1 MDNRQDY
8 QPFTPK
14 SNGKLP
20 DFSAQNYRDRFVE
33 ETEEEKLDLSWLLG
47 VLRRRI
53 LVMAA
58 ATIALS
64 ALAGTAI
71 VTASKQIT
79 LEYEGSF
86 SLLVEPA
93 TAEGLLSKQ
102 LDNTVAADL
111 AKINIEGIS
120 LVDYETQIRILR
132 SPKMMQPVLQDL
144 RAWNPNLTYSE
155 LMTKLSIS
163 RVSYG
168 RDGKQQ
174 GTKILEVRYKDSD
187 PNKIYGVLDK
197 VSKAYLEYSLQ
208 QRLTGINQGIKFI
221 DMEMPKLRE
230 RVEVLQLQVQRLR
243 QNSNLFEP
251 QLEGKSLSEQVQSI
265 RGQQV
270 GLQVQLKGMRNLYQ
284 SYQNLLDKNNP
295 IGVLMTQGQA
305 YGGLLSQIQKIDSDL
320 SLKLAQYR
328 EDSLPVLALRKSREE
343 LVLTATQQ
351 AKEVV
356 MGNLA
361 SQIKEVEAR
370 DREMTALQKALY
382 QKIRNFSV
390 TTRQYDNLV
399 REQQVVTKSLSD
411 FLAKREALRID
422 AAQQQIP
429 WVLINP
435 PEIPLDKFNRPIPAT
450 VKQTKKQLALAV
462 ILSSLLGI
470 AVGLLVE
477 VLNTVFHSPEA
488 LRIATKLPVIG
499 VIPFSK
505 KVRRR
510 APARQRK
517 LTSARSSSKSQVQV
531 LESLDTEP
539 TAPTLIGGQSIFREL
554 DYQFLEAFRSLYT
567 NIHLLSAGTAI
578 RSLLVSSAVAGDGK
592 STVALHLA
600 AIAAAVG
607 QRVLLVDADL
617 RCPQLHTK
625 LGLPNVRGLADAI
638 STDLSLNDAIQRALN
653 QDNLFVLTAGQI
665 PPDPIKL
672 LSSKK
677 MQYLMEQFQAFF
689 DLVIYDTPP
698 LAGLADAHLI
708 AAHTDATIMV
718 VQIAKTDRAQVRK
731 VLEELKISGASV
743 LGIVANGCKNDPNS
757 YRQRSVGLDTLYDQ
771 KLSALGTKNQN

>member
-1 MDNRQDY
+1 MDSRQDY
-8 QPFTPK
+8 QPFIPK

-20 DFSAQNYRDRFVE
+20 PLSAQSYRDKFE
-33 ETEEEKLDLSWLLG
+33 ETEEEKLDLSWLFG
-47 VLRRRI
+47 VVRRRI

-64 ALAGTAI
+64 ALAGAAI
-71 VTASKQIT
+71 VANSKTMTI
-79 LEYEGSF
+79 EYQGSF

-132 SPKMMQPVLQDL
+132 SPKMMQPVVQEL
-144 RAWNPNLTYSE
+144 RAWHPNMTYSE
-155 LMTKLSIS
+155 LMSKMSIERISYTK
-163 RVSYG
+163 
-168 RDGKQQ
+168 DGKQQ
-174 GTKILEVRYKDSD
+174 GTKILEVRYKDTD
-187 PNKIYGVLDK
+187 PKKIYGVLDK

-221 DMEMPKLRE
+221 DIELPKLKE
-230 RVEVLQLQVQRLR
+230 RVEVLQLQMQRLR
-243 QNSNLFEP
+243 QQRNLFEP

-270 GLQVQLKGMRNLYQ
+270 ALRVQLKGMRTLSQ
-284 SYQNLLDKNNP
+284 SYEKLLNENNP
-295 IGVLMTQGQA
+295 VGVLMTQGQA
-305 YGGLLSQIQKIDSDL
+305 YSGLLSQIQKVDSDL

-343 LVLTATQQ
+343 LISTSTQQ

-356 MGNLA
+356 MANLY
-361 SQIKEVEAR
+361 SQIAEVEAR
-370 DREMTALQKALY
+370 DREMTRLQTELN

-390 TTRQYDNLV
+390 TTREYDNLQ
-399 REQQVVTKSLSD
+399 RELQVVTKSLSD
-411 FLAKREALRID
+411 FLGKREALRID

-429 WVLINP
+429 WVLITP
-435 PEIPLDKFNRPIPAT
+435 PEIPLDKFGRYIAAT
-450 VKQTKKQLALAV
+450 VKQTRKQLALAV
-462 ILSSLLGI
+462 ILSGLLGI

-477 VLNTVFHSPEA
+477 VLNTVFHTPEA
-488 LRIATKLPVIG
+488 VRMATKLPTLG
-499 VIPFSK
+499 VIPFTK
-505 KVRRR
+505 KVKRRP
-510 APARQRK
+510 PARQRK
-517 LTSARSSSKSQVQV
+517 LASAKVEAAEIAEVKNAAPAGRADRPRSMFS
-531 LESLDTEP
+531 D
-539 TAPTLIGGQSIFREL
+539 F
-554 DYQFLEAFRSLYT
+554 DYKFLEAFRSLYT
-567 NIHLLSAGTAI
+567 NIHLLSADRTI
-578 RSLLVSSAVAGDGK
+578 RSLLVGSAVAGDGK

-600 AIAAAVG
+600 ATAAAVG

-617 RCPQLHTK
+617 RCPQLHAK
-625 LGLPNVRGLADAI
+625 LGLPNVRGLSDAI
-638 STDLSLNDAIQRALN
+638 STDISLNDAIQRSPSE
-653 QDNLFVLTAGQI
+653 DNLFVLTAGQI

-698 LAGLADAHLI
+698 LVGLADGHLL
-708 AAHTDATIMV
+708 AARTDGTIMV
-718 VQIAKTDRAQVRK
+718 VQIGQTDRSQVRK
-731 VLEELKISGASV
+731 ALEELKISGASV
-743 LGIVANGCKNDPNS
+743 LGTVANGCKDDRHS
-757 YRQRSVGLDTLYDQ
+757 DRQRQMSFDTLYDQ
-771 KLSALGTKNQN
+771 ALPVLGSKSNN

>member
-8 QPFTPK
+8 QPFTSK

-20 DFSAQNYRDRFVE
+20 EFSTQKYRDNFVE
-33 ETEEEKLDLSWLLG
+33 ETEEEKLDLSWLAG

-58 ATIALS
+58 ATIALT

-71 VTASKQIT
+71 VITSKKMTI
-79 LEYEGSF
+79 EYEGYF

-132 SPKMMQPVLQDL
+132 SPKMMEPVVKEL
-144 RAWNPNLTYSE
+144 RTWYSNMTYTE
-155 LMTKLSIS
+155 LMSKLSIN
-163 RVSYG
+163 RLSYTK
-168 RDGKQQ
+168 DGKQQ
-174 GTKILEVRYKDSD
+174 GTKILEVRYKDTD
-187 PNKIYGVLDK
+187 KNKIYGVLDK

-243 QNSNLFEP
+243 QQSNLFDP

-270 GLQVQLKGMRNLYQ
+270 GIQVQLQGIRNLYQ
-284 SYQNLLDKNNP
+284 SYEKLLKQNNP
-295 IGVLMTQGQA
+295 QGLLMTQGQA
-305 YGGLLSQIQKIDSDL
+305 YGGLLGQIQKIDSDL
-320 SLKLAQYR
+320 SMKLAQYR
-328 EDSLPVLALRKSREE
+328 EDSLPVVALRKSREQ
-343 LVLTATQQ
+343 LILTATQQ

-356 MGNLA
+356 MGNLET
-361 SQIKEVEAR
+361 QIRELEAR
-370 DREMTALQKALY
+370 DREMTALQKNIN

-390 TTRQYDNLV
+390 TTRQYDNLQ
-399 REQQVVTKSLSD
+399 RELQVVTKSFSD

-435 PEIPLDKFNRPIPAT
+435 PEIPLDKFGRPIAAT

-462 ILSSLLGI
+462 ILSSLVGI
-470 AVGLLVE
+470 AIGLLVE
-477 VLNTVFHSPEA
+477 ALNTVFHTPESV
-488 LRIATKLPVIG
+488 RTATKLPVIG
-499 VIPFSK
+499 VIPFTK
-505 KVRRR
+505 KVKRR
-510 APARQRK
+510 PTARPRK
-517 LTSARSSSKSQVQV
+517 LTSARSKSKSKVEF
-531 LESLDTEP
+531 LEPVEVIP
-539 TAPTLIGGQSIFREL
+539 TAPMLGGQSIFSDL
-554 DYQFLEAFRSLYT
+554 DYPFVEAFRSLYT
-567 NIHLLSAGTAI
+567 NIHLLSAGRTL
-578 RSLLVSSAVAGDGK
+578 RSLLVASASAGDGK

-600 AIAAAVG
+600 ATAAAVG

-617 RCPQLHTK
+617 RCPQLHAK
-625 LGLPNVRGLADAI
+625 LGIPNVRGLGDAI
-638 STDLSLNDAIQRALN
+638 STDLSLNDAIVRAPN

-665 PPDPIKL
+665 PADPIKL

-718 VQIAKTDRAQVRK
+718 VQIGKTDRSQVRK

-743 LGIVANGCKNDPNS
+743 LGIVANGCKNSNHS
-757 YRQRSVGLDTLYDQ
+757 YRQRPIGIETLYDQ

>member
-20 DFSAQNYRDRFVE
+20 NFSAQNYRDNFVE
-33 ETEEEKLDLSWLLG
+33 ETEEEKLDLSWLFG

-71 VTASKQIT
+71 FITSKKIT
-79 LEYEGSF
+79 LDYEGSF

-132 SPKMMQPVLQDL
+132 SPKMMQPVLQEL
-144 RAWNPNLTYSE
+144 QAWNPNLTYTEMMS
-155 LMTKLSIS
+155 KLTIN
-163 RVSYG
+163 RVSYAK
-168 RDGKQQ
+168 DGKQQ
-174 GTKILEVRYKDSD
+174 GTKILEVRYKDSN
-187 PNKIYGVLDK
+187 PKKIYGVLDK

-243 QNSNLFEP
+243 QQSNLFDP

-270 GLQVQLKGMRNLYQ
+270 GLQVQLRGMRSLYQ
-284 SYQNLLDKNNP
+284 SYQKLVNENNP
-295 IGVLMTQGQA
+295 VGVLMTQGQA
-305 YGGLLSQIQKIDSDL
+305 YSGLLSQIQKVDSDL
-320 SLKLAQYR
+320 SLKSAQYR
-328 EDSLPVLALRKSREE
+328 EDSLPILALRKSREE
-343 LVLTATQQ
+343 LILTSSQQ

-356 MGNLA
+356 MSNLS

-370 DREMTALQKALY
+370 DREMTLLQKELNK
-382 QKIRNFSV
+382 KIRDFSV
-390 TTRQYDNLV
+390 TTREYDNLV

-435 PEIPLDKFNRPIPAT
+435 PEIPLDKFGKYVTST

-477 VLNTVFHSPEA
+477 VLNTVFHTPEA
-488 LRIATKLPVIG
+488 LRIATRLPVIG

-505 KVRRR
+505 KVKRRPPVR
-510 APARQRK
+510 SRK
-517 LTSARSSSKSQVQV
+517 LTSARSNSKVEVMQLGEAQPTVPI
-531 LESLDTEP
+531 LEPSLFSD
-539 TAPTLIGGQSIFREL
+539 L

-567 NIHLLSAGTAI
+567 NIHLLSAGRTI

-600 AIAAAVG
+600 ATAAAVG

-617 RCPQLHTK
+617 RCPQLHAK
-625 LGLPNVRGLADAI
+625 LGLPNVRGLGDAI
-638 STDLSLNDAIQRALN
+638 STDLSLNDAIQRSPN

-698 LAGLADAHLI
+698 LGGLADAHLI

-718 VQIAKTDRAQVRK
+718 VQIGKTDRSQVRR

-743 LGIVANGCKNDPNS
+743 LGIVANGCKNDRHS
-757 YRQRSVGLDTLYDQ
+757 YRSRPVGLETLYDQ
-771 KLSALGTKNQN
+771 KLPVLGTNNQK

>member
-20 DFSAQNYRDRFVE
+20 NFSAQNYRDNFVE
-33 ETEEEKLDLSWLLG
+33 ETEEEKLDLSWLFG

-71 VTASKQIT
+71 FITSKKIT
-79 LEYEGSF
+79 LDYEGSF

-132 SPKMMQPVLQDL
+132 SPKMMQPVLQEL
-144 RAWNPNLTYSE
+144 RAWNPNLTYTEMMS
-155 LMTKLSIS
+155 KLTIS
-163 RVSYG
+163 RVSYAK
-168 RDGKQQ
+168 DGKQQ

-187 PNKIYGVLDK
+187 TNKIYGVLDK

-230 RVEVLQLQVQRLR
+230 RVEVLQLQVQKLR
-243 QNSNLFEP
+243 QQSNLFDP

-270 GLQVQLKGMRNLYQ
+270 GLQVQLRGMRSLYQ
-284 SYQNLLDKNNP
+284 SYQKLVNQNNP
-295 IGVLMTQGQA
+295 VGVLMTQGQA
-305 YGGLLSQIQKIDSDL
+305 YSGLLSQIQKVDSDL
-320 SLKLAQYR
+320 SLKSAQYR
-328 EDSLPVLALRKSREE
+328 EDSLPILALRKSREE
-343 LVLTATQQ
+343 LILTSSQQ

-356 MGNLA
+356 MANLS

-370 DREMTALQKALY
+370 DREMTLLQKELN

-435 PEIPLDKFNRPIPAT
+435 PEIPLDKFGRHITST

-477 VLNTVFHSPEA
+477 VLNTVFHTPEA
-488 LRIATKLPVIG
+488 LRIATRLPVIG
-499 VIPFSK
+499 IIPFSK
-505 KVRRR
+505 KVKRRPPVR
-510 APARQRK
+510 SRK
-517 LTSARSSSKSQVQV
+517 LTSARSNSKVEVMELGEAQPTVPM
-531 LESLDTEP
+531 LGPSLFSD
-539 TAPTLIGGQSIFREL
+539 L

-567 NIHLLSAGTAI
+567 NIHLLSAGRTI

-600 AIAAAVG
+600 ATAAAVG

-617 RCPQLHTK
+617 RCPQLHAK
-625 LGLPNVRGLADAI
+625 LGLPNVRGLGDAI
-638 STDLSLNDAIQRALN
+638 STDLSLNDAIQRSPN

-698 LAGLADAHLI
+698 LGGLADAHLI

-718 VQIAKTDRAQVRK
+718 VQIGKTDRSQVRR

-743 LGIVANGCKNDPNS
+743 LGIVANGCKNDRHS
-757 YRQRSVGLDTLYDQ
+757 YRPRLVGLETLYDQ
-771 KLSALGTKNQN
+771 KLPVLGTNNQK

>member
-1 MDNRQDY
+1 MDSRQDY

-20 DFSAQNYRDRFVE
+20 DLSTQNYRDHFVE
-33 ETEEEKLDLSWLLG
+33 EREEEKLDLSWLFG
-47 VLRRRI
+47 VVRRRF

-71 VTASKQIT
+71 VATSKSIT
-79 LEYEGSF
+79 VEYEGSF

-93 TAEGLLSKQ
+93 TAEGLQSK
-102 LDNTVAADL
+102 LLNNTQAADF

-120 LVDYETQIRILR
+120 LLDYETQIRILR
-132 SPKMMQPVLQDL
+132 SPKMMQPVIEEL
-144 RAWNPNLTYSE
+144 RAWYPKMNYSE
-155 LMTKLSIS
+155 LSSKMSINRISYTK
-163 RVSYG
+163 
-168 RDGKQQ
+168 DGKQQ
-174 GTKILEVRYKDSD
+174 GTKILQVRYKDSD
-187 PNKIYGVLDK
+187 RKKIYGVLDK
-197 VSKAYLEYSLQ
+197 ISKAYLEYSLQ
-208 QRLTGINQGIKFI
+208 QRLMGINQGIKFI
-221 DMEMPKLRE
+221 DTEMPKLRE

-243 QNSNLFEP
+243 QQSNLFEP

-265 RGQQV
+265 RGKQV
-270 GLQVQLKGMRNLYQ
+270 EIRVQLKGMRNLYQ
-284 SYQNLLDKNNP
+284 SYEELLKENNP
-295 IGVLMTQGQA
+295 QGLLMTQGQA
-305 YGGLLSQIQKIDSDL
+305 YAGLLGQIQKIDSEL
-320 SLKLAQYR
+320 SMKSAQYR

-343 LVLTATQQ
+343 LILTATQQ
-351 AKEVV
+351 AREVV
-356 MGNLA
+356 MGNLET
-361 SQIKEVEAR
+361 QIKEIEAR
-370 DREMTALQKALY
+370 DREMTALQNALN

-390 TTRQYDNLV
+390 TTRQYDNLQ
-399 REQQVVTKSLSD
+399 RELQVVTKSLSD
-411 FLAKREALRID
+411 FLAKRETLGIE

-435 PEIPLDKFNRPIPAT
+435 PEIPLDKFGQPITAT

-477 VLNTVFHSPEA
+477 VLNTVFHTPES
-488 LRIATKLPVIG
+488 LRMATRLPILG
-499 VIPFSK
+499 VIPFTK
-505 KVRRR
+505 KVKRRR
-510 APARQRK
+510 PARQRK
-517 LTSARSSSKSQVQV
+517 LTSARSNSKVEIV
-531 LESLDTEP
+531 
-539 TAPTLIGGQSIFREL
+539 APGEARHTGQEIGGPSILSDL

-578 RSLLVSSAVAGDGK
+578 RSLLVGSAVAGDGK

-600 AIAAAVG
+600 ATAAAVG

-617 RCPQLHTK
+617 RCPQLHAK
-625 LGLPNVRGLADAI
+625 LGLPNVRGLGDAI
-638 STDLSLNDAIQRALN
+638 STDLSLNDAIQRAPN
-653 QDNLFVLTAGQI
+653 QENLFVLTAGQI

-698 LAGLADAHLI
+698 LTGLADTHLI

-718 VQIAKTDRAQVRK
+718 VQIGRTDRSQVRK

-743 LGIVANGCKNDPNS
+743 LGIVANGCKNTGQS
-757 YRQRSVGLDTLYDQ
+757 YRQRPAVLETLYDQ
-771 KLSALGTKNQN
+771 KLSALGTKNPK

>member
-20 DFSAQNYRDRFVE
+20 NFSAQNYRDNFVE
-33 ETEEEKLDLSWLLG
+33 ETEEEKLDLSWLFG

-71 VTASKQIT
+71 FITSKKIT
-79 LEYEGSF
+79 LDYEGSF

-132 SPKMMQPVLQDL
+132 SPKMMQPVLQEL
-144 RAWNPNLTYSE
+144 RAWNPNLTYTEMMS
-155 LMTKLSIS
+155 KLTIN
-163 RVSYG
+163 RVSYAK
-168 RDGKQQ
+168 DGKQQ

-187 PNKIYGVLDK
+187 INKIYGVLDK

-243 QNSNLFEP
+243 QQSNLFDP

-270 GLQVQLKGMRNLYQ
+270 GLQVQLRGMRSLYQ
-284 SYQNLLDKNNP
+284 SYQKLVNENNP
-295 IGVLMTQGQA
+295 VGVLMTQGQA
-305 YGGLLSQIQKIDSDL
+305 YSGLLSQIQKVDSDL

-328 EDSLPVLALRKSREE
+328 DDSLPILALRKSREE
-343 LVLTATQQ
+343 LILTSSQQ

-356 MGNLA
+356 MANLS

-370 DREMTALQKALY
+370 DREMTLLQKELN

-435 PEIPLDKFNRPIPAT
+435 PEIPLDKFGKYITST

-462 ILSSLLGI
+462 ILSGLLGI

-477 VLNTVFHSPEA
+477 VLNTVFHTPEA
-488 LRIATKLPVIG
+488 LRIATRLPVIG
-499 VIPFSK
+499 IIPFSK
-505 KVRRR
+505 KVKRRPPVR
-510 APARQRK
+510 SRK
-517 LTSARSSSKSQVQV
+517 LTSARSNSKVEVMQLGEAQPTVPI
-531 LESLDTEP
+531 LGPSLFSD
-539 TAPTLIGGQSIFREL
+539 L

-567 NIHLLSAGTAI
+567 NIHLLSAGRTI

-600 AIAAAVG
+600 ATAAAVG

-617 RCPQLHTK
+617 RCPQLHAK
-625 LGLPNVRGLADAI
+625 LGLPNVRGLGDAI
-638 STDLSLNDAIQRALN
+638 STDLSLNDAIQRSPN

-698 LAGLADAHLI
+698 LGGLADAHLI

-718 VQIAKTDRAQVRK
+718 VQIGKTDRSQVRR

-743 LGIVANGCKNDPNS
+743 LGIVANGCKNDRHS
-757 YRQRSVGLDTLYDQ
+757 YRSRPVGLETLYDQ
-771 KLSALGTKNQN
+771 KLPVLGTNNQK

>member
-20 DFSAQNYRDRFVE
+20 NFSAQNYRDNFVE
-33 ETEEEKLDLSWLLG
+33 ETEEEKLDLSWLFG

-71 VTASKQIT
+71 FITSKKIT
-79 LEYEGSF
+79 LDYEGSF

-132 SPKMMQPVLQDL
+132 SPKMMQPVLQEL
-144 RAWNPNLTYSE
+144 QAWNPNLTYTEMMS
-155 LMTKLSIS
+155 KLTIN
-163 RVSYG
+163 RVSYAK
-168 RDGKQQ
+168 DGKQQ

-187 PNKIYGVLDK
+187 PKKIYGVLDK

-243 QNSNLFEP
+243 QQSNLFDP

-270 GLQVQLKGMRNLYQ
+270 GLQVQLRGMRSLYQ
-284 SYQNLLDKNNP
+284 SYQKLVNENNP
-295 IGVLMTQGQA
+295 VGVLMTQGQA
-305 YGGLLSQIQKIDSDL
+305 YSGLLSQIQKVDSDL
-320 SLKLAQYR
+320 SLKSAQYR
-328 EDSLPVLALRKSREE
+328 DDSLPILALRKSREE
-343 LVLTATQQ
+343 LILTSSQQ

-356 MGNLA
+356 MSNLS

-370 DREMTALQKALY
+370 DREMTLLQKELNK
-382 QKIRNFSV
+382 KIRDFSV
-390 TTRQYDNLV
+390 TTREYDNLV

-435 PEIPLDKFNRPIPAT
+435 PEIPLDKFGKYVTST

-477 VLNTVFHSPEA
+477 VLNTVFHTPEA
-488 LRIATKLPVIG
+488 LRIATRLPVIG

-505 KVRRR
+505 KVKRRPPVR
-510 APARQRK
+510 SRK
-517 LTSARSSSKSQVQV
+517 LTSARSNSKVEVMQLGEAQPTVPI
-531 LESLDTEP
+531 LEPSLFSD
-539 TAPTLIGGQSIFREL
+539 L

-567 NIHLLSAGTAI
+567 NIHLLSAGRTI

-600 AIAAAVG
+600 ATAAAVG

-617 RCPQLHTK
+617 RCPQLHAK
-625 LGLPNVRGLADAI
+625 LGLPNVRGLGDAI
-638 STDLSLNDAIQRALN
+638 STDLSLNDAIQRSPN

-698 LAGLADAHLI
+698 LGGLADAHLI

-718 VQIAKTDRAQVRK
+718 VQIGKTDRSQVRR

-743 LGIVANGCKNDPNS
+743 LGIVANGCKNDRHS
-757 YRQRSVGLDTLYDQ
+757 YRSRPVGLETLYDQ
-771 KLSALGTKNQN
+771 KLPVLGTNNQK

>member
-1 MDNRQDY
+1 MDSRQDY

-20 DFSAQNYRDRFVE
+20 ELSAQNYRDHFVE
-33 ETEEEKLDLSWLLG
+33 EREEEKLDLSWLFG
-47 VLRRRI
+47 VVRRRF

-71 VTASKQIT
+71 VATSKSIT
-79 LEYEGSF
+79 VEYEGSF

-93 TAEGLLSKQ
+93 TAEGLQSKQ
-102 LDNTVAADL
+102 LNNTQAADL
-111 AKINIEGIS
+111 ARINIEGIS
-120 LVDYETQIRILR
+120 LLDYETQIRILR
-132 SPKMMQPVLQDL
+132 SPKMMQPVIEEL
-144 RAWNPNLTYSE
+144 RAWYPKMNYSE
-155 LMTKLSIS
+155 LSSKMSINRISYTK
-163 RVSYG
+163 
-168 RDGKQQ
+168 DGKQQ
-174 GTKILEVRYKDSD
+174 GTKILQVRYKDS
-187 PNKIYGVLDK
+187 NRKKIYTVLDK
-197 VSKAYLEYSLQ
+197 ISKAYLDYSLQ
-208 QRLTGINQGIKFI
+208 QRLIGINQGIKFI
-221 DMEMPKLRE
+221 DIEMPKLRE
-230 RVEVLQLQVQRLR
+230 RVEVLQLQVQKLR
-243 QNSNLFEP
+243 QQSNLFEP

-265 RGQQV
+265 RGKQV
-270 GLQVQLKGMRNLYQ
+270 EIRVQLKGMRNLYQ
-284 SYQNLLDKNNP
+284 SYQKLLNENNP
-295 IGVLMTQGQA
+295 QGLLMTQGQA
-305 YGGLLSQIQKIDSDL
+305 YAGLLGQIQRVDSEL

-343 LVLTATQQ
+343 LILTATQQ
-351 AKEVV
+351 AREVV
-356 MGNLA
+356 MGNLET
-361 SQIKEVEAR
+361 QIKELEAR
-370 DREMTALQKALY
+370 DREMTASQNALN

-390 TTRQYDNLV
+390 TTRQYDNLQ
-399 REQQVVTKSLSD
+399 RELQVVTKSFSD

-435 PEIPLDKFNRPIPAT
+435 PEIPLDKFGNPITAT

-477 VLNTVFHSPEA
+477 VLNTVFHTPES
-488 LRIATKLPVIG
+488 LRIATRLPILG
-499 VIPFSK
+499 VIPFTK
-505 KVRRR
+505 KVKRRP
-510 APARQRK
+510 PARQRK
-517 LTSARSSSKSQVQV
+517 LTSARSNSKVEV
-531 LESLDTEP
+531 VEP
-539 TAPTLIGGQSIFREL
+539 GEARHTGSMSGGPSILSDL

-578 RSLLVSSAVAGDGK
+578 RSLLVGSAVAGDGK

-600 AIAAAVG
+600 ATAAAVG

-617 RCPQLHTK
+617 RCPQLHAK
-625 LGLPNVRGLADAI
+625 LGLPNVRGLGDAI
-638 STDLSLNDAIQRALN
+638 STELSLNDAIQRAPN
-653 QDNLFVLTAGQI
+653 QENLFVLTAGQI

-698 LAGLADAHLI
+698 LAGLADTHLI

-718 VQIAKTDRAQVRK
+718 VQIGQTDRSQVRK

-743 LGIVANGCKNDPNS
+743 LGIVANGCKNTGQT
-757 YRQRSVGLDTLYDQ
+757 YRQRPVVLDTLYDQ
-771 KLSALGTKNQN
+771 KLSALGTKNPK

>member
-1 MDNRQDY
+1 MDSRQDY

-20 DFSAQNYRDRFVE
+20 EFSTENYRDNLVE

-47 VLRRRI
+47 VLRRRF

-58 ATIALS
+58 VTIALS
-64 ALAGTAI
+64 ALAGTALLI
-71 VTASKQIT
+71 SSKKIT

-93 TAEGLLSKQ
+93 TVEGLLSKQ

-132 SPKMMQPVLQDL
+132 SPKMMQPVIQEL
-144 RAWNPNLTYSE
+144 RAWYPNMNYSE
-155 LMTKLSIS
+155 LSSKMSINRLS
-163 RVSYG
+163 YAK
-168 RDGKQQ
+168 DGKQQ

-187 PNKIYGVLDK
+187 PKKIYGVLEK
-197 VSKAYLEYSLQ
+197 ISKAYLEYSLQ
-208 QRLTGINQGIKFI
+208 QRLMGINQGINFI
-221 DMEMPKLRE
+221 DLEMPKLRE

-243 QNSNLFEP
+243 QQSNLFEP
-251 QLEGKSLSEQVQSI
+251 DLEGKSLSEQVQGI
-265 RGQQV
+265 RGRQV
-270 GLQVQLKGMRNLYQ
+270 EIRVQLKGMRNLYQ
-284 SYQNLLDKNNP
+284 SYENLLNENNP
-295 IGVLMTQGQA
+295 QGVLMTQGQA
-305 YGGLLSQIQKIDSDL
+305 YGGLLGQIQKIDSDL
-320 SLKLAQYR
+320 SIKLAQYR
-328 EDSLPVLALRKSREE
+328 EDSLPILALRKTREE
-343 LVLTATQQ
+343 LILTATQQ
-351 AKEVV
+351 AREVV
-356 MGNLA
+356 MGNLET
-361 SQIKEVEAR
+361 QIKELEAR
-370 DREMTALQKALY
+370 DREMTAVQNALN

-390 TTRQYDNLV
+390 TTRQYDNLQ
-399 REQQVVTKSLSD
+399 RELQVVTKSFSD

-435 PEIPLDKFNRPIPAT
+435 PEIPLDKFGRYITAT

-462 ILSSLLGI
+462 ILSGLLGI

-477 VLNTVFHSPEA
+477 VLNTVFHTPES
-488 LRIATKLPVIG
+488 LRIATRLPILG
-499 VIPFSK
+499 VIPFTKKIKRRPPTPMKLTPAGSNK
-505 KVRRR
+505 KVEVVE
-510 APARQRK
+510 PGQAR
-517 LTSARSSSKSQVQV
+517 
-531 LESLDTEP
+531 P
-539 TAPTLIGGQSIFREL
+539 TAGRLGGQSILSDL

-567 NIHLLSAGTAI
+567 NIHLLTAGTAI

-600 AIAAAVG
+600 ATAAAVG

-617 RCPQLHTK
+617 RCPQLHAK
-625 LGLPNVRGLADAI
+625 LGLPNLRGLGDAI
-638 STDLSLNDAIQRALN
+638 STDISLNDAIQRAPN
-653 QDNLFVLTAGQI
+653 QDNLFVLTAGHI

-677 MQYLMEQFQAFF
+677 MHYLMEQFQAFF

-698 LAGLADAHLI
+698 LAGLADSHLI

-718 VQIAKTDRAQVRK
+718 VQIGKTDRSQVRK

-743 LGIVANGCKNDPNS
+743 LGVVANGCKNSGHS
-757 YRQRSVGLDTLYDQ
+757 YRQRPVVLKTLYDQ
-771 KLSALGTKNQN
+771 KLSALGTKNPN

>member
-20 DFSAQNYRDRFVE
+20 NFSAQNYRDNFVE
-33 ETEEEKLDLSWLLG
+33 ETEEEKLDLSWLFG

-71 VTASKQIT
+71 FITSKKIT
-79 LEYEGSF
+79 LDYEGSF

-132 SPKMMQPVLQDL
+132 SPKMMQPVLQEL
-144 RAWNPNLTYSE
+144 RAWNPNLTYTEMMS
-155 LMTKLSIS
+155 KLTIN
-163 RVSYG
+163 RVSYAK
-168 RDGKQQ
+168 DGKQQ

-187 PNKIYGVLDK
+187 PKKIYGVLDK

-243 QNSNLFEP
+243 QQSNLFDP

-270 GLQVQLKGMRNLYQ
+270 GLQVQLRGMRSLYQ
-284 SYQNLLDKNNP
+284 SYQKLVNENNP
-295 IGVLMTQGQA
+295 VGVLMTQGQA
-305 YGGLLSQIQKIDSDL
+305 YSGLLSQIQKVDSDL
-320 SLKLAQYR
+320 SLKSAQYR
-328 EDSLPVLALRKSREE
+328 EDSLPILALRKSREE
-343 LVLTATQQ
+343 LILTSSQQ

-356 MGNLA
+356 MSNLS

-370 DREMTALQKALY
+370 DREMTLLQKELNK
-382 QKIRNFSV
+382 KIRDFSV
-390 TTRQYDNLV
+390 TTREYDNLV

-435 PEIPLDKFNRPIPAT
+435 PEIPLDKFGKYITST

-462 ILSSLLGI
+462 ILSGLLGI

-477 VLNTVFHSPEA
+477 VLNTVFHTPEA
-488 LRIATKLPVIG
+488 LRIATRLPVIG
-499 VIPFSK
+499 IIPFSK
-505 KVRRR
+505 KVKRRPPVR
-510 APARQRK
+510 SRK
-517 LTSARSSSKSQVQV
+517 LTSARSNSKVEVMQLGEAQPTVPI
-531 LESLDTEP
+531 LEPSLFSD
-539 TAPTLIGGQSIFREL
+539 L

-567 NIHLLSAGTAI
+567 NIHLLSAGRTI

-600 AIAAAVG
+600 ATAAAVG

-617 RCPQLHTK
+617 RCPQLHAK
-625 LGLPNVRGLADAI
+625 LGLPNVRGLGDAI
-638 STDLSLNDAIQRALN
+638 STDLSLNDAIQRSPN

-698 LAGLADAHLI
+698 LGGLADAHLI

-718 VQIAKTDRAQVRK
+718 VQIGKTDRSQVRR

-743 LGIVANGCKNDPNS
+743 LGIVANGCKNDRHS
-757 YRQRSVGLDTLYDQ
+757 YRSRPVGLETLYDQ
-771 KLSALGTKNQN
+771 KLPVLGTNNQK

>member
-20 DFSAQNYRDRFVE
+20 NLSAQNYRDNFVE
-33 ETEEEKLDLSWLLG
+33 ETEEEKLDLSWLFG

-71 VTASKQIT
+71 FITSKKIT
-79 LEYEGSF
+79 LDYEGSF

-102 LDNTVAADL
+102 LDNSVTADL

-132 SPKMMQPVLQDL
+132 SPKMMQPVLQEL
-144 RAWNPNLTYSE
+144 RAWNPNLTYTEMMS
-155 LMTKLSIS
+155 KLTIN
-163 RVSYG
+163 RVSYAK
-168 RDGKQQ
+168 DGKQQ

-187 PNKIYGVLDK
+187 PKKIYGVLDK

-243 QNSNLFEP
+243 QQSNLFDP

-270 GLQVQLKGMRNLYQ
+270 GLQVQLRGMRSLYQ
-284 SYQNLLDKNNP
+284 SYQKLVNENNP
-295 IGVLMTQGQA
+295 VGVLMTQGQA
-305 YGGLLSQIQKIDSDL
+305 YSGLLSQIQKVDSDL
-320 SLKLAQYR
+320 SLKSAQYR
-328 EDSLPVLALRKSREE
+328 EDSLPILALRKSREE
-343 LVLTATQQ
+343 LILTSSQQ

-356 MGNLA
+356 MANLS

-370 DREMTALQKALY
+370 DREMTLLQKELNK
-382 QKIRNFSV
+382 KIRDFSV
-390 TTRQYDNLV
+390 TTREYDNLV

-435 PEIPLDKFNRPIPAT
+435 PEIPLDKFGKYVTST

-462 ILSSLLGI
+462 ILSGLLGI

-477 VLNTVFHSPEA
+477 VLNTVFHTPEA
-488 LRIATKLPVIG
+488 LRIATRLPVIG
-499 VIPFSK
+499 IIPFSK
-505 KVRRR
+505 KVKRRPPVR
-510 APARQRK
+510 SRK
-517 LTSARSSSKSQVQV
+517 LTSARSNSKVEVMQLGEAQPTVPI
-531 LESLDTEP
+531 LGPSLFSD
-539 TAPTLIGGQSIFREL
+539 L

-567 NIHLLSAGTAI
+567 NIHLLSAGRTI

-600 AIAAAVG
+600 ATAAAVG

-617 RCPQLHTK
+617 RCPQLHAK
-625 LGLPNVRGLADAI
+625 LGLPNVRGLGDAI
-638 STDLSLNDAIQRALN
+638 STDLSLNDAIQRSPN

-698 LAGLADAHLI
+698 LGGLADAHLI

-718 VQIAKTDRAQVRK
+718 VQIGKTDRSQVRR

-743 LGIVANGCKNDPNS
+743 LGIVANGCKNDRHS
-757 YRQRSVGLDTLYDQ
+757 YRSRPVGLETLYDQ
-771 KLSALGTKNQN
+771 KLPVLGTNNQK

>member
-1 MDNRQDY
+1 MDSRQDY

-20 DFSAQNYRDRFVE
+20 EFSTENYRDNFVE

-47 VLRRRI
+47 VLRRRF

-71 VTASKQIT
+71 VVTSKSQTID
-79 LEYEGSF
+79 YEGSF

-102 LDNTVAADL
+102 LNNTLAPDL
-111 AKINIEGIS
+111 ARINIEGIS

-132 SPKMMQPVLQDL
+132 SPKMMQPVIQEL
-144 RAWNPNLTYSE
+144 RAWYPNMNYSE
-155 LMTKLSIS
+155 LSSKMSIS
-163 RVSYG
+163 RITYTK
-168 RDGKQQ
+168 DGKQQ
-174 GTKILEVRYKDSD
+174 GTKILQVRYKDSD
-187 PNKIYGVLDK
+187 PKKIYGVLDK
-197 VSKAYLEYSLQ
+197 ISKAYLEYSLQ
-208 QRLTGINQGIKFI
+208 QRLLGINQGINFI
-221 DMEMPKLRE
+221 DLEMPKLRE

-243 QNSNLFEP
+243 QQRNLFDP
-251 QLEGKSLSEQVQSI
+251 VLEGKSLSEQVQNI
-265 RGQQV
+265 RGKQV
-270 GLQVQLKGMRNLYQ
+270 EIRVQLKGMRNLYQ
-284 SYQNLLDKNNP
+284 SYEKLLNENNP
-295 IGVLMTQGQA
+295 QGLLITQGQA
-305 YGGLLSQIQKIDSDL
+305 YGGILGQIQKIDSDL
-320 SLKLAQYR
+320 SMKLAQYR
-328 EDSLPVLALRKSREE
+328 EDSLPILALRKSREE
-343 LVLTATQQ
+343 LMLTATRQ

-356 MGNLA
+356 MGNLET
-361 SQIKEVEAR
+361 QIKEIEAR
-370 DREMTALQKALY
+370 DREMTAVQKNLN

-390 TTRQYDNLV
+390 TTRQYDNLQQ
-399 REQQVVTKSLSD
+399 ELQVVTQSLSD

-422 AAQQQIP
+422 AAQQQVP

-435 PEIPLDKFNRPIPAT
+435 PEIPLDKFGRYITAT
-450 VKQTKKQLALAV
+450 VKQTKKQLVLAV
-462 ILSSLLGI
+462 ILSGLLGI

-477 VLNTVFHSPEA
+477 MLNTVFHTPES
-488 LRIATKLPVIG
+488 LRMATRLPILG
-499 VIPFSK
+499 VIPFTK
-505 KVRRR
+505 KVKRRP
-510 APARQRK
+510 PARPRK
-517 LTSARSSSKSQVQV
+517 LTPARSNSKVEV
-531 LESLDTEP
+531 VERGEAKP
-539 TAPTLIGGQSIFREL
+539 TAPMLGGRSILSDL

-567 NIHLLSAGTAI
+567 NIHLLSAGRPL

-600 AIAAAVG
+600 ATAAAVG

-617 RCPQLHTK
+617 RCPQLHAK
-625 LGLPNVRGLADAI
+625 LGLPNVRGLGDAI
-638 STDLSLNDAIQRALN
+638 STDMSLNDAIQRAPN

-677 MQYLMEQFQAFF
+677 MHYLMEQFQAFF

-698 LAGLADAHLI
+698 LAGLADTHLI

-718 VQIAKTDRAQVRK
+718 VQIGKTDRSQVRK

-743 LGIVANGCKNDPNS
+743 LGIVANGCKNSGHS
-757 YRQRSVGLDTLYDQ
+757 YRPRPVVLKTLYDE
-771 KLSALGTKNQN
+771 KLSALGTKNPN

>member
-1 MDNRQDY
+1 MDSRQDY

-20 DFSAQNYRDRFVE
+20 EFSTENYRDNLVE
-33 ETEEEKLDLSWLLG
+33 ETEEEQLDLSWLLG
-47 VLRRRI
+47 VVRRRF

-58 ATIALS
+58 VTIALS
-64 ALAGTAI
+64 ALAGTALVI
-71 VTASKQIT
+71 TSKKIT

-93 TAEGLLSKQ
+93 TVEGLLSKQ

-120 LVDYETQIRILR
+120 LVDYETQIKILR
-132 SPKMMQPVLQDL
+132 SPKMMQPVIQEL
-144 RAWNPNLTYSE
+144 RAWYPNMNYSE
-155 LMTKLSIS
+155 LISKMSIN
-163 RVSYG
+163 RVSYAK
-168 RDGKQQ
+168 DGKQQ

-187 PNKIYGVLDK
+187 PKKIYGVLEK
-197 VSKAYLEYSLQ
+197 ISKAYLEYSLQ
-208 QRLTGINQGIKFI
+208 QRLMGINQGINFI
-221 DMEMPKLRE
+221 DLEMPKLRE

-243 QNSNLFEP
+243 QQNNLFEP
-251 QLEGKSLSEQVQSI
+251 DLEGKSLSEQVQGI
-265 RGQQV
+265 RGRQV
-270 GLQVQLKGMRNLYQ
+270 EIRVQLTGMRNLYQ
-284 SYQNLLDKNNP
+284 SYEKLLNENNP
-295 IGVLMTQGQA
+295 QGVLMTQGLA
-305 YGGLLSQIQKIDSDL
+305 YGGLLGQIQKIDSDL
-320 SLKLAQYR
+320 SIKLAQYR
-328 EDSLPVLALRKSREE
+328 EDSLPILALRKSREE
-343 LVLTATQQ
+343 LILTATQQ
-351 AKEVV
+351 ARKVV
-356 MGNLA
+356 MGNLDT
-361 SQIKEVEAR
+361 QIKELEAR
-370 DREMTALQKALY
+370 DREMTALQNGLN

-390 TTRQYDNLV
+390 TTRQYDNLQ
-399 REQQVVTKSLSD
+399 RELQVVTKSFSD

-435 PEIPLDKFNRPIPAT
+435 PEIPLDKFGRYITAT
-450 VKQTKKQLALAV
+450 VKQTKKQLVLAV
-462 ILSSLLGI
+462 VLSGLLGI

-477 VLNTVFHSPEA
+477 VLNTVFHTPES
-488 LRIATKLPVIG
+488 LRIATRLPILG
-499 VIPFSK
+499 VIPFTKKIRRRPPAPPRQLTPAPSNK
-505 KVRRR
+505 KVEVVE
-510 APARQRK
+510 PSKAR
-517 LTSARSSSKSQVQV
+517 
-531 LESLDTEP
+531 P
-539 TAPTLIGGQSIFREL
+539 TAPRLGGQSILSEL

-600 AIAAAVG
+600 ATAAAVG

-617 RCPQLHTK
+617 RCPQLHAK
-625 LGLPNVRGLADAI
+625 LGLPNLRGLGDAI
-638 STDLSLNDAIQRALN
+638 STDISLNDAIQRAPN
-653 QDNLFVLTAGQI
+653 QDNLFVLTAGHI

-698 LAGLADAHLI
+698 LAGLADSHLI

-718 VQIAKTDRAQVRK
+718 VQIGKTDRSQVRK

-743 LGIVANGCKNDPNS
+743 LGVVANGCKNSGHSDRP
-757 YRQRSVGLDTLYDQ
+757 RPVVLKTLYDE
-771 KLSALGTKNQN
+771 KLSALGTKNPN

>member
-8 QPFTPK
+8 QPLTSK

-20 DFSAQNYRDRFVE
+20 NFSTQNYRDNFVE

-71 VTASKQIT
+71 YVSSQKMT
-79 LEYEGSF
+79 LDYEGSF

-132 SPKMMQPVLQDL
+132 SPKMMQPVLQEL
-144 RAWNPNLTYSE
+144 RTWNSNMTYTE
-155 LMTKLSIS
+155 LMSKLSIS
-163 RVSYG
+163 RVSYAK
-168 RDGKQQ
+168 DGKQQ

-187 PNKIYGVLDK
+187 PKKIYGVLEK

-243 QNSNLFEP
+243 QQSNLFDP

-265 RGQQV
+265 RGQQGV
-270 GLQVQLKGMRNLYQ
+270 LQVQLRGMRSLYQ
-284 SYQNLLDKNNP
+284 SYQKLVNQNNP
-295 IGVLMTQGQA
+295 VGVLMTQGQA
-305 YGGLLSQIQKIDSDL
+305 YGALLGQIQKIDSDL

-328 EDSLPVLALRKSREE
+328 DDSLPVLALRKSREE
-343 LVLTATQQ
+343 LILTASQQ

-356 MGNLA
+356 MANLS

-370 DREMTALQKALY
+370 DLEMTLLQKELN

-435 PEIPLDKFNRPIPAT
+435 PEIPLNKFGKLIPAT

-462 ILSSLLGI
+462 ILSCLLGI

-477 VLNTVFHSPEA
+477 VLNTVFHTPEA

-505 KVRRR
+505 KVKRRP
-510 APARQRK
+510 PARPRK
-517 LTSARSSSKSQVQV
+517 LTSARSNSKVEVVELGEAQ
-531 LESLDTEP
+531 L
-539 TAPTLIGGQSIFREL
+539 TAPMVVGGKSIFSDL

-567 NIHLLSAGTAI
+567 NIHLLSTGTAI
-578 RSLLVSSAVAGDGK
+578 RSLLVASAVVGDGK

-600 AIAAAVG
+600 ATAAAVG

-625 LGLPNVRGLADAI
+625 LGLPNLRGLGDAI
-638 STDLSLNDAIQRALN
+638 STDLSLNDAIVRAPN

-665 PPDPIKL
+665 PSDPIKL

-698 LAGLADAHLI
+698 LGGLADAHLI

-718 VQIAKTDRAQVRK
+718 VQIGKTDRSQVRK

-743 LGIVANGCKNDPNS
+743 LGIVANGCKNSGHS
-757 YRQRSVGLDTLYDQ
+757 YRQRPVVLETVYDQ
-771 KLSALGTKNQN
+771 KLSPLGTQNHN

>member
-1 MDNRQDY
+1 MDSRQDY

-20 DFSAQNYRDRFVE
+20 ELSAQNYRDHFVGE
-33 ETEEEKLDLSWLLG
+33 REEEKLDLSWLLG
-47 VLRRRI
+47 VVRRRFP
-53 LVMAA
+53 VMAA

-64 ALAGTAI
+64 ALAGAAI
-71 VTASKQIT
+71 VATSKSIT
-79 LEYEGSF
+79 VEYEGSF

-93 TAEGLLSKQ
+93 TAEGLQSKQ
-102 LDNTVAADL
+102 LNNTQAADL
-111 AKINIEGIS
+111 ARINIEGIS

-132 SPKMMQPVLQDL
+132 SPKLMKPVLDEL
-144 RAWNPNLTYSE
+144 RVWYPKMNYTE
-155 LMTKLSIS
+155 LISKMSIN
-163 RVSYG
+163 RVSYTK
-168 RDGKQQ
+168 DGKQQ
-174 GTKILEVRYKDSD
+174 GTKILQVRYKDS
-187 PNKIYGVLDK
+187 NRKKIYGVLDK
-197 VSKAYLEYSLQ
+197 ISKAYLDYSLQ
-208 QRLTGINQGIKFI
+208 QRLMGINQGINFI
-221 DMEMPKLRE
+221 DTELPKLRE
-230 RVEVLQLQVQRLR
+230 RVEVLQLQLQRLR
-243 QNSNLFEP
+243 QQSNLFEP
-251 QLEGKSLSEQVQSI
+251 QIEGKSLSEQVQSI
-265 RGQQV
+265 RGKQV
-270 GLQVQLKGMRNLYQ
+270 EIRVQLKGMRNLYQ
-284 SYQNLLDKNNP
+284 SYEKLLNENNP
-295 IGVLMTQGQA
+295 QGLLMTQGQA
-305 YGGLLSQIQKIDSDL
+305 YAGLLGQIQRIDSEL

-328 EDSLPVLALRKSREE
+328 EDSLPVLALQKSREE
-343 LVLTATQQ
+343 LILTATQQ

-356 MGNLA
+356 MGNLET
-361 SQIKEVEAR
+361 QIKEIEAR
-370 DREMTALQKALY
+370 DREMTATQNALN

-390 TTRQYDNLV
+390 TTRQYENLQ
-399 REQQVVTKSLSD
+399 RELQVVTKSFSD

-435 PEIPLDKFNRPIPAT
+435 PEIPLDKYGYPITAT

-477 VLNTVFHSPEA
+477 VLNTVFHTPES
-488 LRIATKLPVIG
+488 LRIATRLPILG
-499 VIPFSK
+499 AIPFTK
-505 KVRRR
+505 KVKRRP
-510 APARQRK
+510 PARQRK
-517 LTSARSSSKSQVQV
+517 LTSARSNSQVEV
-531 LESLDTEP
+531 VEP
-539 TAPTLIGGQSIFREL
+539 GEARHTGSMSGGPSILSDL

-578 RSLLVSSAVAGDGK
+578 RSLSVGSALAGDGK

-600 AIAAAVG
+600 ATAAAVG

-617 RCPQLHTK
+617 RCPQLHAK
-625 LGLPNVRGLADAI
+625 LGLPNVRGLGDAI
-638 STDLSLNDAIQRALN
+638 STDLSLNDAIQRAPN
-653 QDNLFVLTAGQI
+653 QENLFVLTAGQI

-698 LAGLADAHLI
+698 LAGLADTHLI

-718 VQIAKTDRAQVRK
+718 VQMGQTDRSQVRK

-743 LGIVANGCKNDPNS
+743 LGIVANGCKNTDRS
-757 YRQRSVGLDTLYDQ
+757 YRQRPVVLETLYDQ
-771 KLSALGTKNQN
+771 KLSALGRKNPN

>member
-20 DFSAQNYRDRFVE
+20 NLSAQNYRDNFVE
-33 ETEEEKLDLSWLLG
+33 ETEEEKLDLSWLFG

-71 VTASKQIT
+71 FITSKKIT
-79 LEYEGSF
+79 LDYEGSF

-102 LDNTVAADL
+102 LDNSVTADL

-132 SPKMMQPVLQDL
+132 SPKMMQPVLQEL
-144 RAWNPNLTYSE
+144 RAWNPNLTYTEMMS
-155 LMTKLSIS
+155 KLTIN
-163 RVSYG
+163 RVSYAK
-168 RDGKQQ
+168 DGKQQ

-187 PNKIYGVLDK
+187 PKKIYGVLDK

-243 QNSNLFEP
+243 QQSNLFDP

-270 GLQVQLKGMRNLYQ
+270 GLQVQLRGMRSLYQ
-284 SYQNLLDKNNP
+284 SYQKLVNENNP
-295 IGVLMTQGQA
+295 VGVLMTQGQA
-305 YGGLLSQIQKIDSDL
+305 YSGLLSQIQKVDSDL
-320 SLKLAQYR
+320 SLKSAQYR
-328 EDSLPVLALRKSREE
+328 EDSLPILALRKSREE
-343 LVLTATQQ
+343 LILTSSQQ

-356 MGNLA
+356 MANLS

-370 DREMTALQKALY
+370 DREMTLLQKELNK
-382 QKIRNFSV
+382 KIRDFSV
-390 TTRQYDNLV
+390 TTREYDNLV

-435 PEIPLDKFNRPIPAT
+435 PEIPLDKFGKYTTFT

-462 ILSSLLGI
+462 ILSGLLGI

-477 VLNTVFHSPEA
+477 VLNTVFHTPEA
-488 LRIATKLPVIG
+488 LRIATRLPVIG
-499 VIPFSK
+499 IIPFSK
-505 KVRRR
+505 KVKRRPPVR
-510 APARQRK
+510 SRK
-517 LTSARSSSKSQVQV
+517 LTSARSNSKVEVMQLGEAQPTVPI
-531 LESLDTEP
+531 LEPSLFSD
-539 TAPTLIGGQSIFREL
+539 L

-567 NIHLLSAGTAI
+567 NIHLLSAGRTI

-600 AIAAAVG
+600 ATAAAVG

-617 RCPQLHTK
+617 RCPQLHAK
-625 LGLPNVRGLADAI
+625 LGLPNVRGLGDAI
-638 STDLSLNDAIQRALN
+638 STDLSLNDAIQRSPN

-698 LAGLADAHLI
+698 LGGLADAHLI

-718 VQIAKTDRAQVRK
+718 VQIGKTDRSQVRR

-743 LGIVANGCKNDPNS
+743 LGIVANGCKNDRHS
-757 YRQRSVGLDTLYDQ
+757 YRSRPVGLETLYDQ
-771 KLSALGTKNQN
+771 KLPVLGTNNQK

>member
-1 MDNRQDY
+1 MDSRQDY

-20 DFSAQNYRDRFVE
+20 EFSTENYRDNLLE

-47 VLRRRI
+47 VVRRRF

-64 ALAGTAI
+64 TLAGTAI
-71 VTASKQIT
+71 VVNSKSIT
-79 LEYEGSF
+79 IDYEGSF

-93 TAEGLLSKQ
+93 TVEGLASKQ
-102 LDNTVAADL
+102 LNNTLGADL

-132 SPKMMQPVLQDL
+132 SPKMMQPVIQEL
-144 RAWNPNLTYSE
+144 RAWYPNMNYSE
-155 LMTKLSIS
+155 LNSKMSLNRLS
-163 RVSYG
+163 YAK
-168 RDGKQQ
+168 DGKQQ
-174 GTKILEVRYKDSD
+174 GTKILQVSYKDSD
-187 PNKIYGVLDK
+187 PKKVYGVLDK
-197 VSKAYLEYSLQ
+197 ISKAYLEYSLQ
-208 QRLTGINQGIKFI
+208 QRLLGINQGINFI

-230 RVEVLQLQVQRLR
+230 RVDVLQLQVQRLR
-243 QNSNLFEP
+243 QQRNLFDP
-251 QLEGKSLSEQVQSI
+251 QLEGKSLSEQVQGI
-265 RGQQV
+265 RNRQV
-270 GLQVQLKGMRNLYQ
+270 EIRLQLKGMRNLYQ
-284 SYQNLLDKNNP
+284 SYEKLLNENNP
-295 IGVLMTQGQA
+295 QGLLVTQGQA
-305 YGGLLSQIQKIDSDL
+305 YGGILGQIQKIDSDL
-320 SLKLAQYR
+320 SMKLAQYR
-328 EDSLPVLALRKSREE
+328 EDSLPILALRKSREE
-343 LVLTATQQ
+343 LILTATQQ

-356 MGNLA
+356 MGNLET
-361 SQIKEVEAR
+361 QIKEIEAR
-370 DREMTALQKALY
+370 DREMTAVQKDLN

-390 TTRQYDNLV
+390 TTRQYDNLQ
-399 REQQVVTKSLSD
+399 RELQVVTQSLSD

-429 WVLINP
+429 WVMINP
-435 PEIPLDKFNRPIPAT
+435 PEIPLDKVGRPIPST
-450 VKQTKKQLALAV
+450 VKQTKKQLTLAV
-462 ILSSLLGI
+462 ILSGLLGI

-477 VLNTVFHSPEA
+477 MLNTVFHTPES
-488 LRIATKLPVIG
+488 LRMATRLPILG
-499 VIPFSK
+499 VIPFTK
-505 KVRRR
+505 KVKGR
-510 APARQRK
+510 APATPRK
-517 LTSARSSSKSQVQV
+517 LTPARSNSKVEVVEQG
-531 LESLDTEP
+531 EAKP
-539 TAPTLIGGQSIFREL
+539 TAPMLGRRSIFSDL

-567 NIHLLSAGTAI
+567 NIHLLSAGRPI

-600 AIAAAVG
+600 ATAAAVG

-617 RCPQLHTK
+617 RCPQLHAK
-625 LGLPNVRGLADAI
+625 LGLPNVRGLGDAI
-638 STDLSLNDAIQRALN
+638 STDISLNDAIQRAPN

-677 MQYLMEQFQAFF
+677 MHYLMEQFQAFF

-698 LAGLADAHLI
+698 LAGLADTHLI

-718 VQIAKTDRAQVRK
+718 VQIGKTDRSQVRK

-743 LGIVANGCKNDPNS
+743 LGIVANGCKNSGHS
-757 YRQRSVGLDTLYDQ
+757 YRQRPVVLKTLYDE
-771 KLSALGTKNQN
+771 KLSALGTKNPN

>member
-1 MDNRQDY
+1 MDSRQDY

-20 DFSAQNYRDRFVE
+20 ELSTENYRDNLVE
-33 ETEEEKLDLSWLLG
+33 EIEEEKLDLSWLLG
-47 VLRRRI
+47 VLRRRF

-58 ATIALS
+58 VTIALS
-64 ALAGTAI
+64 ALAGTALLI
-71 VTASKQIT
+71 TSKKIT

-132 SPKMMQPVLQDL
+132 SPKMMQPVIQEL
-144 RAWNPNLTYSE
+144 RAWYPNMSYSE
-155 LMTKLSIS
+155 LNSKMSIN
-163 RVSYG
+163 RVSYAK
-168 RDGKQQ
+168 DGKQQ

-187 PNKIYGVLDK
+187 PKKIYGVLEK
-197 VSKAYLEYSLQ
+197 ISKAYLDYSLQ
-208 QRLTGINQGIKFI
+208 QRLMGINQGINFI

-243 QNSNLFEP
+243 QQSNLFEP
-251 QLEGKSLSEQVQSI
+251 ELEGKSLSEQVQGI
-265 RGQQV
+265 RGRQV
-270 GLQVQLKGMRNLYQ
+270 EIRVQLKGMRNLYQ
-284 SYQNLLDKNNP
+284 SYEKLLNENNP
-295 IGVLMTQGQA
+295 VGLLMTQGQA
-305 YGGLLSQIQKIDSDL
+305 YGGLLGQIQKIDSDL
-320 SLKLAQYR
+320 SIKLAQYR

-343 LVLTATQQ
+343 LILTATQQ
-351 AKEVV
+351 AREVV
-356 MGNLA
+356 MGNLEN
-361 SQIKEVEAR
+361 QIKELEAR
-370 DREMTALQKALY
+370 DREMTALQNALN

-390 TTRQYDNLV
+390 TTRQYDNLQ
-399 REQQVVTKSLSD
+399 RELQVVTKSFSD

-435 PEIPLDKFNRPIPAT
+435 PEIPLDKFGSYITAT

-462 ILSSLLGI
+462 ILSGLLGI

-477 VLNTVFHSPEA
+477 VLNTVFHTPES
-488 LRIATKLPVIG
+488 LRIATRLPILG
-499 VIPFSK
+499 VIPFTK
-505 KVRRR
+505 KIKRRP
-510 APARQRK
+510 PATPRK
-517 LTSARSSSKSQVQV
+517 LTPAPSNKKVEVVEPGQAR
-531 LESLDTEP
+531 P
-539 TAPTLIGGQSIFREL
+539 TAPRLGGQSILSDL

-600 AIAAAVG
+600 ATAAAVG

-617 RCPQLHTK
+617 RCPQLHAK
-625 LGLPNVRGLADAI
+625 LGLPNLRGLGDAI
-638 STDLSLNDAIQRALN
+638 STDISLNDAIQRAPN
-653 QDNLFVLTAGQI
+653 QDNLFVLTAGHI

-677 MQYLMEQFQAFF
+677 MHYLMEQFQAFF

-698 LAGLADAHLI
+698 LAGLADSHLI
-708 AAHTDATIMV
+708 AAHTDATIVV
-718 VQIAKTDRAQVRK
+718 VQIGKTDRSQVRK

-743 LGIVANGCKNDPNS
+743 LGIVANGCKNSGHSDRP
-757 YRQRSVGLDTLYDQ
+757 RPVVLKTLYDE
-771 KLSALGTKNQN
+771 KLSALGTKNPN

>member
-20 DFSAQNYRDRFVE
+20 NLSAQNYRDNFVE
-33 ETEEEKLDLSWLLG
+33 ETEEEKLDLSWLFG

-71 VTASKQIT
+71 FITSKKIT
-79 LEYEGSF
+79 LDYEGSF

-102 LDNTVAADL
+102 LDNSVAADL

-132 SPKMMQPVLQDL
+132 SPKMMQPVLQEL
-144 RAWNPNLTYSE
+144 RAWNPNLTYTEMMS
-155 LMTKLSIS
+155 KLTIN
-163 RVSYG
+163 RVSYAK
-168 RDGKQQ
+168 DGKQQ

-187 PNKIYGVLDK
+187 PKKIYGVLDK

-243 QNSNLFEP
+243 QQSNLFDP

-270 GLQVQLKGMRNLYQ
+270 GLQVQLRGMRSLYQ
-284 SYQNLLDKNNP
+284 SYQKLVNENNP
-295 IGVLMTQGQA
+295 VGVLMTQGQA
-305 YGGLLSQIQKIDSDL
+305 YSGLLSQIQKVDSDL
-320 SLKLAQYR
+320 SLKSAQYR
-328 EDSLPVLALRKSREE
+328 EDSLPILALRKSREE
-343 LVLTATQQ
+343 LILTSSQQ

-356 MGNLA
+356 MANLS

-370 DREMTALQKALY
+370 DREMTLLQKELNK
-382 QKIRNFSV
+382 KIRDFSV
-390 TTRQYDNLV
+390 TTREYDNLV

-435 PEIPLDKFNRPIPAT
+435 PEIPLDKFGKYITST

-462 ILSSLLGI
+462 ILSGLLGI

-477 VLNTVFHSPEA
+477 VLNTVFHTPEA
-488 LRIATKLPVIG
+488 LRIATRLPVIG
-499 VIPFSK
+499 IIPFSK
-505 KVRRR
+505 KVKRRPPVR
-510 APARQRK
+510 SRK
-517 LTSARSSSKSQVQV
+517 LTSARSNSKVEVMQLGEAQPTVPI
-531 LESLDTEP
+531 LGPSLFSD
-539 TAPTLIGGQSIFREL
+539 L

-567 NIHLLSAGTAI
+567 NIHLLSAGRTI

-600 AIAAAVG
+600 ATAAAVG

-617 RCPQLHTK
+617 RCPQLHAK
-625 LGLPNVRGLADAI
+625 LGLPNVRGLGDAI
-638 STDLSLNDAIQRALN
+638 STDLSLNDAIQRSPN

-698 LAGLADAHLI
+698 LGGLADAHLI

-718 VQIAKTDRAQVRK
+718 VQIGKTDRSQVRR

-743 LGIVANGCKNDPNS
+743 LGIVANGCKNDRHS
-757 YRQRSVGLDTLYDQ
+757 YRSRPVGLETLYDQ
-771 KLSALGTKNQN
+771 KLPVLGTNNQK

>member
-1 MDNRQDY
+1 MDSRQDY

-20 DFSAQNYRDRFVE
+20 EFSTQNYRDNFVE

-47 VLRRRI
+47 VVRRRF

-71 VTASKQIT
+71 VVTSKSIT
-79 LEYEGSF
+79 IDYEGSF

-102 LDNTVAADL
+102 LNDTLASDL
-111 AKINIEGIS
+111 TRINIEGMS

-132 SPKMMQPVLQDL
+132 SPKMMEPVIQELQ
-144 RAWNPNLTYSE
+144 AWYPNMTYSE
-155 LMTKLSIS
+155 LISKMSIS
-163 RVSYG
+163 RVTYAK
-168 RDGKQQ
+168 DGKQQ
-174 GTKILEVRYKDSD
+174 GTKILRVSYKDSD
-187 PNKIYGVLDK
+187 PKKIYGVLDK
-197 VSKAYLEYSLQ
+197 ISKAYLDYSLQ
-208 QRLTGINQGIKFI
+208 QRLLGINQGINFI

-243 QNSNLFEP
+243 QQRNLFEP
-251 QLEGKSLSEQVQSI
+251 VLEGKSLSEQVQGMRGKQVEI
-265 RGQQV
+265 R
-270 GLQVQLKGMRNLYQ
+270 VQLKGMRNLYQ
-284 SYQNLLDKNNP
+284 SYEKLLNENNP
-295 IGVLMTQGQA
+295 QGLLMTQGQA
-305 YGGLLSQIQKIDSDL
+305 YGGILGQIQKIDSDL
-320 SLKLAQYR
+320 SMKLAQYR
-328 EDSLPVLALRKSREE
+328 EDSLPILALRKSREE
-343 LVLTATQQ
+343 LILTATRQ

-356 MGNLA
+356 MGNLET
-361 SQIKEVEAR
+361 QIKEVEAR
-370 DREMTALQKALY
+370 DREMTAVQKNLN

-390 TTRQYDNLV
+390 TTRQYDNLQ
-399 REQQVVTKSLSD
+399 RELQVVNQSLSD

-422 AAQQQIP
+422 AAQQQVP

-435 PEIPLDKFNRPIPAT
+435 PEIPLDKNGNYITAT

-462 ILSSLLGI
+462 ILSGLLGI

-477 VLNTVFHSPEA
+477 MLNTVFHTPEA
-488 LRIATKLPVIG
+488 LRIATRLPILG
-499 VIPFSK
+499 VIPFTK
-505 KVRRR
+505 KVKRRPT
-510 APARQRK
+510 ATPRK
-517 LTSARSSSKSQVQV
+517 LTPARSNSKVEV
-531 LESLDTEP
+531 VEPGEAKP
-539 TAPTLIGGQSIFREL
+539 TAPMLGGRSIFSDL

-567 NIHLLSAGTAI
+567 NIHLLSAGRPI

-600 AIAAAVG
+600 ATAAAVG

-617 RCPQLHTK
+617 RCPQLHAK
-625 LGLPNVRGLADAI
+625 LGLPNVRGLGDAI
-638 STDLSLNDAIQRALN
+638 STDMSLNDAIQRAPN

-677 MQYLMEQFQAFF
+677 MHYLMEQFQAFF

-698 LAGLADAHLI
+698 LAGLADTHLI

-718 VQIAKTDRAQVRK
+718 VQIGKTDRSQVRK
-731 VLEELKISGASV
+731 VLEELKISGASI
-743 LGIVANGCKNDPNS
+743 LGIVANGCKNSGHS
-757 YRQRSVGLDTLYDQ
+757 YRQRPVVLKTLYDE
-771 KLSALGTKNQN
+771 KLSALGTKNPS

>member
-1 MDNRQDY
+1 MDSRQDY

-20 DFSAQNYRDRFVE
+20 DPSAQNYRDNFVE

-47 VLRRRI
+47 VLRRRF

-71 VTASKQIT
+71 LATSKSIT
-79 LEYEGSF
+79 VDYEGSF

-93 TAEGLLSKQ
+93 TAEGLQSKQ
-102 LDNTVAADL
+102 LNNTQAADL
-111 AKINIEGIS
+111 ARINIEGIS

-132 SPKMMQPVLQDL
+132 SPKMMQPVIKEL
-144 RAWNPNLTYSE
+144 RVAYPKINYSE
-155 LMTKLSIS
+155 LLSKMSIS
-163 RVSYG
+163 RISYTK
-168 RDGKQQ
+168 DGKQQ
-174 GTKILEVRYKDSD
+174 GTKILQVRYTDSD
-187 PNKIYGVLDK
+187 PQKIYGVLDK
-197 VSKAYLEYSLQ
+197 ISKAYLEYSLQ
-208 QRLTGINQGIKFI
+208 QRLTGINQGINFI
-221 DMEMPKLRE
+221 DMEMPKLRQ

-243 QNSNLFEP
+243 QQSNLFEP

-265 RGQQV
+265 RGKQV
-270 GLQVQLKGMRNLYQ
+270 EIRLQLKGMRNLYQ
-284 SYQNLLDKNNP
+284 SYEKLLNENNP
-295 IGVLMTQGQA
+295 QGLLMTQGQA
-305 YGGLLSQIQKIDSDL
+305 YGGLLGQIQKIDTEL
-320 SLKLAQYR
+320 SMKLAQYR

-343 LVLTATQQ
+343 LMLTATKQ

-356 MGNLA
+356 MGTLET
-361 SQIKEVEAR
+361 QIKEIEAR
-370 DREMTALQKALY
+370 DREMTALQNDLN

-390 TTRQYDNLV
+390 TTRQYDNLQ
-399 REQQVVTKSLSD
+399 RELQVVTKSLSD

-422 AAQQQIP
+422 AAQQQVP

-435 PEIPLDKFNRPIPAT
+435 PEIPLDKFGRYITAT

-462 ILSSLLGI
+462 ILSGLLGI

-477 VLNTVFHSPEA
+477 MLNTVFHTPES
-488 LRIATKLPVIG
+488 LRMATRLPILG
-499 VIPFSK
+499 VIPFTK
-505 KVRRR
+505 KVKRRP
-510 APARQRK
+510 PARPRK
-517 LTSARSSSKSQVQV
+517 LTSARSSQVKV
-531 LESLDTEP
+531 VEP
-539 TAPTLIGGQSIFREL
+539 GEAQRTPPMLGPSILSEL

-567 NIHLLSAGTAI
+567 NIHLLSAGRPI
-578 RSLLVSSAVAGDGK
+578 RSLLVGSAVAGDGK

-600 AIAAAVG
+600 ATAAAVG
-607 QRVLLVDADL
+607 RRVLLVDADL
-617 RCPQLHTK
+617 RCPQLHAK
-625 LGLPNVRGLADAI
+625 LGLPNGRGLSDAI
-638 STDLSLNDAIQRALN
+638 STDLSLNDAIQRAPN

-677 MQYLMEQFQAFF
+677 MHYLMEQFQAFF

-698 LAGLADAHLI
+698 LAGLADTHLI
-708 AAHTDATIMV
+708 AAHTDGTIMV
-718 VQIAKTDRAQVRK
+718 VQIGQTDRSQVRK

-743 LGIVANGCKNDPNS
+743 LGIVANGCKNTGHS
-757 YRQRSVGLDTLYDQ
+757 YRQRPVVLETLYDQ
-771 KLSALGTKNQN
+771 KLSALGTKNPN

>member
-20 DFSAQNYRDRFVE
+20 NFSAQNYRDNFVE
-33 ETEEEKLDLSWLLG
+33 ETEEEKLDLSWLFG

-71 VTASKQIT
+71 FITSKKIT
-79 LEYEGSF
+79 LDYEGSF

-132 SPKMMQPVLQDL
+132 SPKMMQPVLQEL
-144 RAWNPNLTYSE
+144 RAWNPNLTYTEMMS
-155 LMTKLSIS
+155 KLTIS
-163 RVSYG
+163 RVSYAK
-168 RDGKQQ
+168 DGKQQ

-187 PNKIYGVLDK
+187 INKIYGVLDK

-230 RVEVLQLQVQRLR
+230 RVEVLQLQVQKLR
-243 QNSNLFEP
+243 QQSNLFDP

-270 GLQVQLKGMRNLYQ
+270 GLQVQLRGMRSLYQ
-284 SYQNLLDKNNP
+284 SYQKLVNENNP
-295 IGVLMTQGQA
+295 VGVLMTQGQA
-305 YGGLLSQIQKIDSDL
+305 YSGLLSQIQKVDSDL

-328 EDSLPVLALRKSREE
+328 DDSLPILALRKSREE
-343 LVLTATQQ
+343 LILTSSQQ

-356 MGNLA
+356 MANLS

-370 DREMTALQKALY
+370 DREMTLLQKELN

-435 PEIPLDKFNRPIPAT
+435 PEIPLDKFGKYITST

-477 VLNTVFHSPEA
+477 VLNTVFHTPEA
-488 LRIATKLPVIG
+488 LRIATRLPVIG

-505 KVRRR
+505 KVKRRPPVR
-510 APARQRK
+510 SRK
-517 LTSARSSSKSQVQV
+517 LTSARSNSKVEVMELGEAQPTVPI
-531 LESLDTEP
+531 LGPSLF
-539 TAPTLIGGQSIFREL
+539 SNL

-567 NIHLLSAGTAI
+567 NIHLLSAGRTI

-600 AIAAAVG
+600 ATAAAVG

-617 RCPQLHTK
+617 RCPQLHAK
-625 LGLPNVRGLADAI
+625 LGLPNVRGLGDAI
-638 STDLSLNDAIQRALN
+638 STDLSLNDAIQRSPN

-698 LAGLADAHLI
+698 LGGLADAHLI

-718 VQIAKTDRAQVRK
+718 VQIGKTDRSQVRR

-743 LGIVANGCKNDPNS
+743 LGIVANGCKNDRHS
-757 YRQRSVGLDTLYDQ
+757 YRSRPVGLETLYDQ
-771 KLSALGTKNQN
+771 KLPVLGTNNQK

>member
-1 MDNRQDY
+1 MDSRQDY

-20 DFSAQNYRDRFVE
+20 EFSTQNYRDNFVE

-47 VLRRRI
+47 VLRRRF

-71 VTASKQIT
+71 VVTSKSMTID
-79 LEYEGSF
+79 YEGSF
-86 SLLVEPA
+86 SMLVEPA

-102 LDNTVAADL
+102 LNNTLAADL
-111 AKINIEGIS
+111 SRINIEGIS

-132 SPKMMQPVLQDL
+132 SPKMMEPVIQEL
-144 RAWNPNLTYSE
+144 RAWHPNMTYSE
-155 LMTKLSIS
+155 LLSKMSIS
-163 RVSYG
+163 RVSYTK
-168 RDGKQQ
+168 DGKQQ
-174 GTKILEVRYKDSD
+174 GTKILQVRYKDSD
-187 PNKIYGVLDK
+187 PKKIYGVLDK
-197 VSKAYLEYSLQ
+197 ISKAYLEYSLQ
-208 QRLTGINQGIKFI
+208 QRLLGINQGINFI

-243 QNSNLFEP
+243 QQRNLFDP
-251 QLEGKSLSEQVQSI
+251 VLEGKSLSEQVQSMRSKQVEI
-265 RGQQV
+265 R
-270 GLQVQLKGMRNLYQ
+270 VQLKGMRNLYQ
-284 SYQNLLDKNNP
+284 SYEKLLNENNP
-295 IGVLMTQGQA
+295 QGLLLTQGQA
-305 YGGLLSQIQKIDSDL
+305 YGVILGQIQKIDSDL
-320 SLKLAQYR
+320 SMKLAQYR
-328 EDSLPVLALRKSREE
+328 EDSLPILALRKSREQ
-343 LVLTATQQ
+343 LMLTATQQ

-356 MGNLA
+356 MGNLET
-361 SQIKEVEAR
+361 QIKEVEAR
-370 DREMTALQKALY
+370 DREMTAVQKNLN

-390 TTRQYDNLV
+390 TTRQYDNLQ
-399 REQQVVTKSLSD
+399 RELQVVTQSLSD

-422 AAQQQIP
+422 AAQQQVP
-429 WVLINP
+429 WVLMNP
-435 PEIPLDKFNRPIPAT
+435 PEIPQDKSGRYITAT
-450 VKQTKKQLALAV
+450 IKQTKKQLALAV
-462 ILSSLLGI
+462 ILSGLLGI

-477 VLNTVFHSPEA
+477 MLNTVFHTPES
-488 LRIATKLPVIG
+488 LRIATRLPILG
-499 VIPFSK
+499 VIPFTK
-505 KVRRR
+505 KVKRRP
-510 APARQRK
+510 PATPRK
-517 LTSARSSSKSQVQV
+517 LTPARSNSKVEV
-531 LESLDTEP
+531 VEPGEAKP
-539 TAPTLIGGQSIFREL
+539 TAPMLGGRSIFSDL

-567 NIHLLSAGTAI
+567 NIHLLSAGRAI

-600 AIAAAVG
+600 ATAAAVG

-617 RCPQLHTK
+617 RCPQLHAK
-625 LGLPNVRGLADAI
+625 LGLPNVRGLGDAI
-638 STDLSLNDAIQRALN
+638 STDISLNDAIQRAPN

-677 MQYLMEQFQAFF
+677 MHYLMEQFQAFF

-698 LAGLADAHLI
+698 LAGLADTHLI

-718 VQIAKTDRAQVRK
+718 VQIGKTDRSQVRK

-743 LGIVANGCKNDPNS
+743 LGIVANGCKNSGHS
-757 YRQRSVGLDTLYDQ
+757 YRPRPVVLKTLYDE
-771 KLSALGTKNQN
+771 KLSALGTKNPN

>member
-20 DFSAQNYRDRFVE
+20 DFSAQNYRDNFVE
-33 ETEEEKLDLSWLLG
+33 ETEEEKLDLSWLFG
-47 VLRRRI
+47 VLRRRF

-71 VTASKQIT
+71 VTTSKSIKID
-79 LEYEGSF
+79 YEGSF

-93 TAEGLLSKQ
+93 TVEGLQSKQ
-102 LDNTVAADL
+102 LNNTQAADL
-111 AKINIEGIS
+111 ARINIEGIS

-132 SPKMMQPVLQDL
+132 SPKMMEPVIKEL
-144 RAWNPNLTYSE
+144 RAGYPKMNYSE
-155 LMTKLSIS
+155 LMSKMSIS
-163 RVSYG
+163 RVTYTK
-168 RDGKQQ
+168 DGKQQ
-174 GTKILEVRYKDSD
+174 GTKILQIRYKDSN
-187 PNKIYGVLDK
+187 PKKIYSVLDK

-208 QRLTGINQGIKFI
+208 QRLMGINQGITFI
-221 DMEMPKLRE
+221 DKEMPKLRE

-243 QNSNLFEP
+243 QQSNLFDP

-265 RGQQV
+265 RGKQV
-270 GLQVQLKGMRNLYQ
+270 EIRVQLKGMRNLYQ
-284 SYQNLLDKNNP
+284 SYEKLLNENNP
-295 IGVLMTQGQA
+295 QGLLMTQGDA
-305 YGGLLSQIQKIDSDL
+305 YAGILGQIQKIDSEL
-320 SLKLAQYR
+320 SMKLAQYR

-343 LVLTATQQ
+343 LMLTATQQ

-356 MGNLA
+356 MGTLDT
-361 SQIKEVEAR
+361 QIKEIEAR
-370 DREMTALQKALY
+370 DREMTALQNALN

-390 TTRQYDNLV
+390 TTRQYDNLQ
-399 REQQVVTKSLSD
+399 RELQVVTKSFSD

-422 AAQQQIP
+422 AAQQQVP

-435 PEIPLDKFNRPIPAT
+435 PEIPLDKFGQYVQAT

-462 ILSSLLGI
+462 ILSALLGI

-477 VLNTVFHSPEA
+477 MLNTVFHTPES
-488 LRIATKLPVIG
+488 LRIATRLPILG
-499 VIPFSK
+499 VIPFTK
-505 KVRRR
+505 KVKRRP
-510 APARQRK
+510 PARQRK
-517 LTSARSSSKSQVQV
+517 LTSARSNSKVEV
-531 LESLDTEP
+531 VEPAEARP
-539 TAPTLIGGQSIFREL
+539 TAAMLAGPSILSDL

-567 NIHLLSAGTAI
+567 NIHLLSAGRAI
-578 RSLLVSSAVAGDGK
+578 RSLLVGSAVAGDGK
-592 STVALHLA
+592 STVALYLA
-600 AIAAAVG
+600 ATAAAVG

-617 RCPQLHTK
+617 RCPQLHAK
-625 LGLPNVRGLADAI
+625 LGLPNVRGLGDAI
-638 STDLSLNDAIQRALN
+638 STDLSLNDAIQRAPN

-677 MQYLMEQFQAFF
+677 MHYLMEQFQAFF
-689 DLVIYDTPP
+689 DLVIYDSPP
-698 LAGLADAHLI
+698 LAGLADTHLI

-718 VQIAKTDRAQVRK
+718 VQIGQTDRSQVRK

-743 LGIVANGCKNDPNS
+743 LGIVANGCKNS
-757 YRQRSVGLDTLYDQ
+757 GHYRQRPVVLETLYDQ
-771 KLSALGTKNQN
+771 KLSALGTKNHN

>member
-1 MDNRQDY
+1 MDSRQDY

-71 VTASKQIT
+71 VTASKRIT

-243 QNSNLFEP
+243 QNSNLFDP

-284 SYQNLLDKNNP
+284 SYQNLLDQNNP

-305 YGGLLSQIQKIDSDL
+305 YGGLLSQI
-320 SLKLAQYR
+320 
-328 EDSLPVLALRKSREE
+328 
-343 LVLTATQQ
+343 
-351 AKEVV
+351 
-356 MGNLA
+356 
-361 SQIKEVEAR
+361 
-370 DREMTALQKALY
+370 
-382 QKIRNFSV
+382 
-390 TTRQYDNLV
+390 
-399 REQQVVTKSLSD
+399 
-411 FLAKREALRID
+411 
-422 AAQQQIP
+422 
-429 WVLINP
+429 
-435 PEIPLDKFNRPIPAT
+435 
-450 VKQTKKQLALAV
+450 
-462 ILSSLLGI
+462 
-470 AVGLLVE
+470 
-477 VLNTVFHSPEA
+477 
-488 LRIATKLPVIG
+488 
-499 VIPFSK
+499 
-505 KVRRR
+505 
-510 APARQRK
+510 
-517 LTSARSSSKSQVQV
+517 
-531 LESLDTEP
+531 
-539 TAPTLIGGQSIFREL
+539 
-554 DYQFLEAFRSLYT
+554 
-567 NIHLLSAGTAI
+567 
-578 RSLLVSSAVAGDGK
+578 
-592 STVALHLA
+592 
-600 AIAAAVG
+600 
-607 QRVLLVDADL
+607 
-617 RCPQLHTK
+617 
-625 LGLPNVRGLADAI
+625 
-638 STDLSLNDAIQRALN
+638 
-653 QDNLFVLTAGQI
+653 
-665 PPDPIKL
+665 
-672 LSSKK
+672 
-677 MQYLMEQFQAFF
+677 
-689 DLVIYDTPP
+689 
-698 LAGLADAHLI
+698 
-708 AAHTDATIMV
+708 
-718 VQIAKTDRAQVRK
+718 
-731 VLEELKISGASV
+731 
-743 LGIVANGCKNDPNS
+743 
-757 YRQRSVGLDTLYDQ
+757 
-771 KLSALGTKNQN
+771 

>member
-8 QPFTPK
+8 QPFTSK

-20 DFSAQNYRDRFVE
+20 EFSTQKYRDNFVE
-33 ETEEEKLDLSWLLG
+33 ETEEEKLDLSWLAG

-71 VTASKQIT
+71 VITSKKMT

-132 SPKMMQPVLQDL
+132 SPKMMEPVVKEL
-144 RAWNPNLTYSE
+144 RTWHPNMTYSE
-155 LMTKLSIS
+155 LMSKLSIS
-163 RVSYG
+163 RLSYTK
-168 RDGKQQ
+168 DGKQQ
-174 GTKILEVRYKDSD
+174 GTKILEVRYKDTD
-187 PNKIYGVLDK
+187 KDKIYGVLDK

-243 QNSNLFEP
+243 QQSNLFDP

-270 GLQVQLKGMRNLYQ
+270 GIQVQLQGMRNLYQ
-284 SYQNLLDKNNP
+284 SYEKLLKQNNP
-295 IGVLMTQGQA
+295 QGLLMTQGQA
-305 YGGLLSQIQKIDSDL
+305 YAGLLGQIQKIDSDL
-320 SLKLAQYR
+320 SMKLAQYR
-328 EDSLPVLALRKSREE
+328 EDSLPVVALRKSREE
-343 LVLTATQQ
+343 LILTATQQ

-356 MGNLA
+356 MGNLET
-361 SQIKEVEAR
+361 QIRELEAR
-370 DREMTALQKALY
+370 DREMTALQKNLN

-390 TTRQYDNLV
+390 TTRQYDNLQ
-399 REQQVVTKSLSD
+399 RELQVVTKSFSD

-435 PEIPLDKFNRPIPAT
+435 PEIPLDKFGRPIAAT

-462 ILSSLLGI
+462 ILSSLVGI
-470 AVGLLVE
+470 AIGLLVE
-477 VLNTVFHSPEA
+477 VLNTVFHTPESVKM
-488 LRIATKLPVIG
+488 ATKLPVIG
-499 VIPFSK
+499 VIPFTK
-505 KVRRR
+505 KVKRR
-510 APARQRK
+510 PTARPRK
-517 LTSARSSSKSQVQV
+517 LTSARSKSKSQVEF
-531 LESLDTEP
+531 LEPVEVIP
-539 TAPTLIGGQSIFREL
+539 TAPMLGGQSIFSDL
-554 DYQFLEAFRSLYT
+554 DYPFVEAFRSLYT
-567 NIHLLSAGTAI
+567 NIHLLSAGRTL
-578 RSLLVSSAVAGDGK
+578 RSLLVASASAGDGK

-600 AIAAAVG
+600 ATAAAVG

-617 RCPQLHTK
+617 RCPQLHAK
-625 LGLPNVRGLADAI
+625 LGIPNLRGLGDAI
-638 STDLSLNDAIQRALN
+638 STDLSLNDAIVRAPN

-665 PPDPIKL
+665 PADPIKL

-718 VQIAKTDRAQVRK
+718 VQIGKTDRSQVRK

-743 LGIVANGCKNDPNS
+743 LGIVANGCKNSNHS
-757 YRQRSVGLDTLYDQ
+757 YRQRPIGLETLYDQ

>member
-1 MDNRQDY
+1 MDSRQDY

-20 DFSAQNYRDRFVE
+20 DSSAQNYRDNFVE

-47 VLRRRI
+47 VVRRRF

-71 VTASKQIT
+71 LATSKSIT
-79 LEYEGSF
+79 VDYEGSF

-93 TAEGLLSKQ
+93 TAEGLQSKQ
-102 LDNTVAADL
+102 LNNTQAADL
-111 AKINIEGIS
+111 ARINIEGIS

-132 SPKMMQPVLQDL
+132 SPKMMQPVIKEL
-144 RAWNPNLTYSE
+144 RVAYPKINYSE
-155 LMTKLSIS
+155 LLSKMSIS
-163 RVSYG
+163 RISYTK
-168 RDGKQQ
+168 DGKQQ
-174 GTKILEVRYKDSD
+174 GTKILQVRYKDSD
-187 PNKIYGVLDK
+187 PKKIYGVLDK
-197 VSKAYLEYSLQ
+197 ISKAYLEYSLQ
-208 QRLTGINQGIKFI
+208 QRLTGINQGINFI
-221 DMEMPKLRE
+221 DMEMPKLRQ

-243 QNSNLFEP
+243 QQSNLFEP

-265 RGQQV
+265 RGKQV
-270 GLQVQLKGMRNLYQ
+270 EIRLQLKGMRNLYQ
-284 SYQNLLDKNNP
+284 SYEKLLNENNP
-295 IGVLMTQGQA
+295 QGLLMTQGQA
-305 YGGLLSQIQKIDSDL
+305 YGGLLGQIQKIDTEL
-320 SLKLAQYR
+320 SMKLAQYR

-343 LVLTATQQ
+343 LMLTATKQ

-356 MGNLA
+356 MGTLET
-361 SQIKEVEAR
+361 QIKEIEAR
-370 DREMTALQKALY
+370 DREMTALQNDLN

-390 TTRQYDNLV
+390 TTRQYDNLQ
-399 REQQVVTKSLSD
+399 RELQVVTKSLSD

-422 AAQQQIP
+422 AAQQQVP

-435 PEIPLDKFNRPIPAT
+435 PEIPLDKFGRYITAT

-462 ILSSLLGI
+462 ILSGLLGI

-477 VLNTVFHSPEA
+477 MLNTVFHTPES
-488 LRIATKLPVIG
+488 LRMATRLPILG
-499 VIPFSK
+499 VIPFTK
-505 KVRRR
+505 KVKRRP
-510 APARQRK
+510 PARPRK
-517 LTSARSSSKSQVQV
+517 LTSARSNSKVEV
-531 LESLDTEP
+531 VEP
-539 TAPTLIGGQSIFREL
+539 REAQRTPPMLGPSILSDL

-567 NIHLLSAGTAI
+567 NIHLLSAGRPI
-578 RSLLVSSAVAGDGK
+578 RSLLVGSAVAGDGK

-600 AIAAAVG
+600 ATAAAVG

-617 RCPQLHTK
+617 RCPQLHAK
-625 LGLPNVRGLADAI
+625 LGLPNVRGLSDAI
-638 STDLSLNDAIQRALN
+638 STDLSLNDAIQRAPN

-677 MQYLMEQFQAFF
+677 MHYLMEQFQAFF

-698 LAGLADAHLI
+698 LAGLADTHLI
-708 AAHTDATIMV
+708 AAHTDGTIMV
-718 VQIAKTDRAQVRK
+718 VQIGQTDRSQVRK

-743 LGIVANGCKNDPNS
+743 LGIVANGCKNTGHS
-757 YRQRSVGLDTLYDQ
+757 YRQRPVVLETLYDQ
-771 KLSALGTKNQN
+771 KLSALGTKNPN

>member
-8 QPFTPK
+8 QPFIPK

-20 DFSAQNYRDRFVE
+20 PLSAQNYRDKFSE
-33 ETEEEKLDLSWLLG
+33 GEEEKLDLSWLFG

-64 ALAGTAI
+64 SLAGAAI
-71 VTASKQIT
+71 LTNSKT
-79 LEYEGSF
+79 MKVDYEGSF

-93 TAEGLLSKQ
+93 TAESLLSKQ

-132 SPKMMQPVLQDL
+132 SPKMMKPVLEEL
-144 RAWNPNLTYSE
+144 RAWRINLTYTE
-155 LMTKLSIS
+155 LLSKLSIN
-163 RVSYG
+163 RLSYTK
-168 RDGKQQ
+168 DGKQQ
-174 GTKILEVRYKDSD
+174 GTKILEVHYKDSETK
-187 PNKIYGVLDK
+187 KIYAVLDRI
-197 VSKAYLEYSLQ
+197 SKAYLEYSLQ

-221 DMEMPKLRE
+221 DMELPKLRE

-243 QNSNLFEP
+243 QQRNLFDP

-270 GLQVQLKGMRNLYQ
+270 SLRVQLKGIRNLYQ
-284 SYQNLLDKNNP
+284 SYERLVNQNNP
-295 IGVLMTQGQA
+295 VGVLMTQGQA
-305 YGGLLSQIQKIDSDL
+305 YGGLLGQIQKIDSDL

-328 EDSLPVLALRKSREE
+328 EDSLPVQALRKGREE
-343 LVLTATQQ
+343 LILTATQQ

-356 MGNLA
+356 MANLY
-361 SQIKEVEAR
+361 SQIAEVEAR
-370 DREMTALQKALY
+370 DREMTKAQTELN

-390 TTRQYDNLV
+390 TTRQYDNL
-399 REQQVVTKSLSD
+399 QQELQVITKSLSD

-429 WVLINP
+429 WVMINP
-435 PEIPLDKFNRPIPAT
+435 PEIPLDKFGHEITAT

-470 AVGLLVE
+470 AIGLLIE
-477 VLNTVFHSPEA
+477 VLNTVFHTPEA
-488 LRIATKLPVIG
+488 VRIATRLPVIG
-499 VIPFSK
+499 LIPFTK
-505 KVRRR
+505 KMGRKRPVRTKKLAQVQGEVADRMPAKDT
-510 APARQRK
+510 APS
-517 LTSARSSSKSQVQV
+517 LGARS
-531 LESLDTEP
+531 
-539 TAPTLIGGQSIFREL
+539 IFNDF

-567 NIHLLSAGTAI
+567 NIHLLSAGRAI
-578 RSLLVSSAVAGDGK
+578 RSVLVSSAIGGDGK
-592 STVALHLA
+592 STVALYLA
-600 AIAAAVG
+600 TTAAAVG
-607 QRVLLVDADL
+607 QRVLLIDADL
-617 RCPQLHTK
+617 RCPQLHAK
-625 LGLPNVRGLADAI
+625 LGLRNLRGLSEVI
-638 STDLSLNDAIQRALN
+638 STDLSLNEAIQSSS
-653 QDNLFVLTAGQI
+653 QENLFVLTAGQI

-689 DLVIYDTPP
+689 DLVIYDSPP
-698 LAGLADAHLI
+698 LVGLADGHLI
-708 AAHTDATIMV
+708 AAHTDGTILV
-718 VQIAKTDRAQVRK
+718 VQLAKTDRSQVRQ
-731 VLEELKISGASV
+731 VLEELKLSGASV
-743 LGIVANGCKNDPNS
+743 LGIVANGFKGSGQS
-757 YRQRSVGLDTLYDQ
+757 YRQRPAVIDTLYEQ
-771 KLSALGTKNQN
+771 KLPSLGTKNNN